1 MYDKYGFIMNN
12 NEEVAMRNMAI
23 NNIISSYVSAVEVMV
38 DNQTDTVDIKEL
50 LMMNVVANE
59 DNLSNEI
66 SKREES
72 IRKIKRSLEN
82 FKHTGSDD
90 NVLHIAILKVI
101 DAKNKELTEISKARS
116 ILQIMRDIL
125 NNYDYET
132 ISLMNNINT
141 ANNGMYGG
149 FTIRFT

>member
-1 MYDKYGFIMNN
+1 MDEAKRKMYDKYGFIMNN

-38 DNQTDTVDIKEL
+38 DNQIDTVDIKEL

-72 IRKIKRSLEN
+72 IRKIKRS
-82 FKHTGSDD
+82 
-90 NVLHIAILKVI
+90 
-101 DAKNKELTEISKARS
+101 
-116 ILQIMRDIL
+116 
-125 NNYDYET
+125 
-132 ISLMNNINT
+132 
-141 ANNGMYGG
+141 
-149 FTIRFT
+149 